1 MKRHES
7 REASFLLVFESI
19 MTGEDAKEILAT
31 AKECEELGCGLFEL
45 DARAEMVFCGVYEHR
60 EELDACIQSHLT
72 GWTVSRISKVAL
84 AALRLALYE
93 INYCDDVDT
102 DVAISEA
109 VKLTEAYAMKEE
121 VSFVNGLLASVA
133 RERRQ

>member
-7 REASFLLVFESI
+7 REAAFLLIFESI
-19 MTGEDAKEILAT
+19 LTGETADETLAT
-31 AKECEELGCGLFEL
+31 AKECEELGCGLFAL
-45 DARAEMVFCGVYEHR
+45 DDRSVLLFRGVYENR
-60 EELDACIQSHLT
+60 EALDRCIQQHLT
-72 GWTVSRISKVAL
+72 GWTVARISKVAL

-93 INYCDDVDT
+93 MDHCADVED

-121 VSFVNGLLASVA
+121 VSFVNGLLAAVA
-133 RERRQ
+133 KERKQ

>member
-7 REASFLLVFESI
+7 REAAFLLIFESI
-19 MTGEDAKEILAT
+19 MTGESAEETLQT

-45 DARAEMVFCGVYEHR
+45 DARSEMLFRNVYEKR
-60 EELDACIQSHLT
+60 EELDACIRQHLT
-72 GWTVSRISKVAL
+72 GWTVARISKVAL

-93 INYCDDVDT
+93 MDYCDDVDA

-121 VSFVNGLLASVA
+121 VGFVNGVLASAAKA
-133 RERRQ
+133 RKQ